1 MLKLFYSANYLTVIA
16 LNIMLT
22 HSKYEVYFVI
32 DDEDEEHDSE
42 KVSFNPS
49 KEPPNAT
56 E

>member
-1 MLKLFYSANYLTVIA
+1 
-16 LNIMLT
+16 MLT

-56 E
+56 EWSRIKINQKLSFGRFMA